1 MKGLQPVLCPSCSFS
16 WALYF
21 ALWLSR
27 GGRLPATLFGHIQST
42 PPPLTLVSFWSSLQ
56 REASSCAANLSSHFH
71 LKNLTIFGLFW
82 VNLSRRVCVVTG
94 KQGRH
99 SLSFMT
105 CFCSLA
111 FIKILA
117 CRGWLWGWKLDTTAV
132 LAGCYCRWCPPDKKV
147 MGVFQGLLA
156 ALFYT
161 LRE

>member
-1 MKGLQPVLCPSCSFS
+1 MSFLQFLLSIIFRSLTLQGWETAS
-16 WALYF
+16 NS
-21 ALWLSR
+21 LWSH
-27 GGRLPATLFGHIQST
+27 PKH
-42 PPPLTLVSFWSSLQ
+42 PPPSNFSFFLKFFAARSQQLCCKSLIT
-56 REASSCAANLSSHFH
+56 LSSE
-71 LKNLTIFGLFW
+71 KSDSIFGLFW